1 MGCNCGVG
9 WNFGFEKVCVASL
22 DNLKVGNDPKTDL
35 PTNFAPE
42 QKFQKKKFIFK
53 ESNIK

>member
-53 ESNIK
+53 RK